1 MDEIA
6 RKDVPAF
13 PVTAGQQV
21 YATGMSLRDWFA
33 GQALAGLASNCTA
46 DGLSTWLPDSIAR
59 RAYDYADAMLAA
71 REKGGARTS
80 WIDGEPPR
88 DGRFYLGMYAD
99 RSGHVVR
106 RWDGSCWRD
115 AEGEDFHEFAA
126 GHGSI
131 FWPEP
136 IHDWPTRAKGD
147 AS

>member
-71 REKGGARTS
+71 REKGG
-80 WIDGEPPR
+80 
-88 DGRFYLGMYAD
+88 
-99 RSGHVVR
+99 
-106 RWDGSCWRD
+106 D
-115 AEGEDFHEFAA
+115 A
-126 GHGSI
+126 
-131 FWPEP
+131 
-136 IHDWPTRAKGD
+136 
-147 AS
+147 